1 MDEDII
7 VFLRGFEEEED
18 YESLKPDNEGM
29 GRHQWGS
36 RSEVRCHG
44 PLGAELDDI
53 GQQKEQKGQVLGWT
67 RCLDCVLRIVI
78 LITTVT

>member
-1 MDEDII
+1 MDVWIEMWYQKRKM
-7 VFLRGFEEEED
+7 VRENED

-44 PLGAELDDI
+44 PLGAELGDI
-53 GQQKEQKGQVLGWT
+53 GQQKEQKGQVLGVDLLPGLCT
-67 RCLDCVLRIVI
+67 
-78 LITTVT
+78 